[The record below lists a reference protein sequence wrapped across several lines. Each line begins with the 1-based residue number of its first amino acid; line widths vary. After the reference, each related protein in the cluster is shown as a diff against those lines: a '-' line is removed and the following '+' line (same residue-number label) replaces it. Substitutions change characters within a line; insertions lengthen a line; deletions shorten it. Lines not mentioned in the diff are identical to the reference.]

1 MMEFFLSKV
10 WVFLVGIVLLG
21 VLLQGMQLQTQAERS
36 SSLKEVAEGIQEL
49 LVSMERIGDGL
60 ERIVELQDVLPSSA
74 TLTINEDHMVL
85 EDLHDRLLLEI
96 PSIRMFERADDGEM
110 QELNS
115 IVLHPGDTV
124 RLISCEGGLTLYTI
138 SPRTSPPSI

>member
-36 SSLKEVAEGIQEL
+36 SSLKEVAESIQEL
-49 LVSMERIGDGL
+49 LMSMERIGDGL
-60 ERIVELQDVLPSSA
+60 ERVVELQDVLPSSA
-74 TLTINEDHMVL
+74 TLTINDSYMVL

-96 PSIRMFERADDGEM
+96 PSMRMFERNDQGQM
-110 QELNS
+110 QALSS
-115 IVLHPGDTV
+115 IVLHPGDIIKV
-124 RLISCEGGLTLYTI
+124 IAREGGLTIYTV
-138 SPRTSPPSI
+138 SSRTSPPGI